1 MRPTLLTQE
10 RVAEVSAEQDV
21 ELVLLEQFLVM
32 PKA

>member
-1 MRPTLLTQE
+1 MRPTQE
-10 RVAEVSAEQDV
+10 RVAEASAEQDV

>member
-1 MRPTLLTQE
+1 MRPTLFIQG
-10 RVAEVSAEQDV
+10 RVAVASAEQDV